1 MKNLLQALL
10 FTLLLASAHVLAAVN
25 INTATAEQL
34 AGAMKGVGP
43 SKAQAIVDYRE
54 AHGPFKSVDELVQV
68 KGIGLKTV
76 EKNRDQLTVSN
87 SPNSKTKGRK

>member
-10 FTLLLASAHVLAAVN
+10 FSLLLASAHVLAAVN
-25 INTATAEQL
+25 INTANAEQL
-34 AGAMKGVGP
+34 AEVMKGVGP

-54 AHGPFKSVDELVQV
+54 THGPFKSVDELVQV

-76 EKNRDQLTVSN
+76 EKNRDQLTVA
-87 SPNSKTKGRK
+87 KTPATKAKGRK

>member
-1 MKNLLQALL
+1 MKTFFQAMIFSLL
-10 FTLLLASAHVLAAVN
+10 FASAHLLAAVN

-34 AGAMKGVGP
+34 ADAMKGVGP
-43 SKAQAIVDYRE
+43 SKAQAIVDYRK

-76 EKNRDQLTVSN
+76 EKNREQLTVTGAKAAKAKS
-87 SPNSKTKGRK
+87 RK